1 MKTIK
6 KLRNN
11 TASLNIEKSFENSFT
26 LSSNSIKNDFLFSER
41 NLGPEMHPPKM
52 VFITH

>member
-11 TASLNIEKSFENSFT
+11 TASLNIETEVWKIAL
-26 LSSNSIKNDFLFSER
+26 LSRRIQ
-41 NLGPEMHPPKM
+41 
-52 VFITH
+52 

>member
-11 TASLNIEKSFENSFT
+11 TASLNIETGVLKIAYSLVEFNNNFC
-26 LSSNSIKNDFLFSER
+26 ER
-41 NLGPEMHPPKM
+41 NLEPEMHPPKV